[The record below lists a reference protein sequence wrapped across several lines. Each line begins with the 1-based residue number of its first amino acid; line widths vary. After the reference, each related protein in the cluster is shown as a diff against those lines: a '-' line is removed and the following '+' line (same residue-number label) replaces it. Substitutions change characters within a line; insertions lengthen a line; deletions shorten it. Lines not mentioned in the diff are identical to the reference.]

1 MLDHELLLLE
11 NRDDG
16 EVFTEVK
23 SGDALEDHMCLGR
36 LVGRVDWVREEDS
49 KLRLQRNVVELLIE
63 DN

>member
-23 SGDALEDHMCLGR
+23 SGNALEDYMCLSR
-36 LVGRVDWVREEDS
+36 LIGWVDWVREEDS